1 MSHAS
6 FWNHS
11 LRGYRLPQV
20 GETCLRLQ
28 NEHGLDVNLL
38 LFAHWYGRHHGALPA
53 SLLDALLAFTQP
65 WAREVVRPLRH
76 ARSWMKQALASE
88 QFNVLPQQPC
98 TQLRERIKAVELQSE
113 QLQQQIMEALCEH
126 WLAQQP
132 TQAVH
137 SFEMQQESIAANLRA
152 VAEASAVP
160 FTPALQGLLDTLLQ
174 AAHSN

>member
-11 LRGYRLPQV
+11 LRVYRLPQV
-20 GETCLRLQ
+20 SETCLRLQ

-38 LFAHWYGRHHGALPA
+38 LFAHWYGQHHGPLPGE
-53 SLLDALLAFTQP
+53 LLDALIAFTQP

-76 ARSWMKQALASE
+76 ARSWMKQALAVE
-88 QFNVLPQQPC
+88 QPAVLPQQPC

-113 QLQQQIMEALCEH
+113 QMQQQIMEALCER

-132 TQAVH
+132 MQAGH
-137 SFEMQQESIAANLRA
+137 SFTTQVDIIAANLRA

-160 FTPALQGLLDTLLQ
+160 FTPALQAQLDTLQQ
-174 AAHSN
+174 AAHSD

>member
-1 MSHAS
+1 MSPETL
-6 FWNHS
+6 WNFS
-11 LRGYRLPQV
+11 VRVYRLPQV

-38 LFAHWYGRHHGALPA
+38 LFAHWYGRHHGAIPA
-53 SLLDALLAFTQP
+53 QLLDALLAFTQP

-88 QFNVLPQQPC
+88 HFNLLPQQPC
-98 TQLRERIKAVELQSE
+98 TQLRERIKAAELQSE

-126 WLAQQP
+126 WLG
-132 TQAVH
+132 
-137 SFEMQQESIAANLRA
+137 QQEAHAVQSFATQEPLIAANLRA

-160 FTPALQGLLDTLLQ
+160 FTPALQALLDTLQQ
-174 AAHSN
+174 AARSD

>member
-11 LRGYRLPQV
+11 LRVYRLPAV
-20 GETCLRLQ
+20 SATCLRLQ

-38 LFAHWYGRHHGALPA
+38 LFALWYGRHHGPLPA
-53 SLLDALLAFTQP
+53 ALLDVLLAFTQP

-113 QLQQQIMEALCEH
+113 QLQQQLMEALCEH
-126 WLAQQP
+126 WLAQQEVRENRSP
-132 TQAVH
+132 ATQ
-137 SFEMQQESIAANLRA
+137 EQSITINLRA

-160 FTPALQGLLDTLLQ
+160 FTPALQALLDTLQQ
-174 AAHSN
+174 AARSD

>member
-11 LRGYRLPQV
+11 LRIYRLPQV
-20 GETCLRLQ
+20 SATCLRLQ

-38 LFAHWYGRHHGALPA
+38 LFAHWYGQHHGALPTD
-53 SLLDALLAFTQP
+53 LLHALFAFTQP

-88 QFNVLPQQPC
+88 QVSLLPQQPC

-126 WLAQQP
+126 WLAQQEA
-132 TQAVH
+132 QADH
-137 SFEMQQESIAANLRA
+137 SFVAQEHIIIANLCA

-160 FTPALQGLLDTLLQ
+160 FTPALQALLDTLQQ
-174 AAHSN
+174 AARSD